1 MNDIFSFKR
10 FFYLLKKQLFEKRL
24 FLLGFSAIVVFLEIS
39 IYYLVGNVN
48 QAAAIL
54 QLLSLFVLLIIS
66 PTILISFMMN
76 SLSDKKSSIM
86 ALLLPVSFFEKWLMI
101 FVLTFLIYLP
111 VHLLILK
118 FIDYNFVNYYRELI
132 IQSKKF
138 SVEYIDNT
146 WAYLSFRING
156 GASLLANSMIFSI
169 YCSGI
174 FLLGILYFKNLS
186 YFKTAIV
193 LILALTFVLYGG
205 NYITE
210 TIIGENSKLQFT
222 DFGAWI
228 QVQPSPFLIQGKMA
242 SSVVLT
248 WFAKLVLPVSLWLIA
263 ILRFREKEI

>member
-1 MNDIFSFKR
+1 MNDIFSFRR
-10 FFYLLKKQLFEKRL
+10 FYYLLKKQLFEKRL
-24 FLLGFSAIVVFLEIS
+24 FLLGFSVIVIFLEIS
-39 IYYLVGNVN
+39 IYYLVGKGN
-48 QAAAIL
+48 QSAALL

-101 FVLTFLIYLP
+101 FMITFLIFLP
-111 VHLLILK
+111 AHLLILK
-118 FIDYNFVNYYRELI
+118 FVDYNFVNHYKELAK
-132 IQSKKF
+132 QSKNYSNAF
-138 SVEYIDNT
+138 IDNSWT
-146 WAYLSFRING
+146 YLSFKLNG
-156 GASLLANSMIFSI
+156 GASLVANSLIFSI

-186 YFKTAIV
+186 YFKTAAV
-193 LILALTFVLYGG
+193 LILALTFVLFGG

-210 TIIGENSKLQFT
+210 TIIGENSKLQFN

-228 QVQPSPFLIQGKMA
+228 QVQPRPFLIQGKMI

-248 WFAKLVLPVSLWLIA
+248 WFVKLVLPVSLWLIA
-263 ILRFREKEI
+263 IVRFREKEI